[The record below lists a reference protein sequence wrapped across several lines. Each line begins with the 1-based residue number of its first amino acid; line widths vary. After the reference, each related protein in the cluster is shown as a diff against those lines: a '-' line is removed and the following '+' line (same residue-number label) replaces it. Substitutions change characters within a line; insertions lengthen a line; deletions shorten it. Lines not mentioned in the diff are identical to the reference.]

1 MKMSLTRRHAL
12 KGLAALA
19 AAPVLG
25 RPSDPVRPILV
36 VVELSGGNDGL
47 NTIVPHGD
55 DRYYRLRPTIGIR
68 PDRLLALDDFF
79 GFNPGLLGLQRLWET
94 DDLAIVHNVGY
105 DQPSYSHF
113 TSMAYWH
120 TGVPNGGAEHGWL
133 GRVAD
138 ALDPTG
144 QPNFLVNIGPSQSLA
159 VKSRVHAPIVF
170 DDPGRFERKAFAT
183 TRATLASIDSEETR
197 NPARNYLNH
206 VAQSARDG
214 SRLVRAAWSR
224 YQPRVDYGIAPM
236 DLPKVAACIDA
247 GFPAELY
254 HVSFRNNGFDTHVEQ
269 PALHQRLLSYA
280 ADAVHGFV
288 RDLER
293 LGHADRVV
301 VMAFSEFGRRVPEN
315 SNRGTDHG
323 AAGLMFFAGK
333 PVRGGHYGARPNLDD
348 LLDGDNLKPMIDF
361 RRVYATAIDGWL
373 QPKTS
378 ATVLGGDF
386 ETLDVFV
393 DESG

>member
-1 MKMSLTRRHAL
+1 MKMTLTRRRAL
-12 KGLAALA
+12 AGLGGLLAAPA
-19 AAPVLG
+19 FAQNTQEKP
-25 RPSDPVRPILV
+25 PILV

-55 DRYYRLRPTIGIR
+55 DRYYGLRPTIGIR
-68 PDRLLALDDFF
+68 RDALLPLDDYY
-79 GFNPGLLGLQRLWET
+79 GFNPGLLGLQRLWQT

-138 ALDPTG
+138 TLDPTG

-159 VKSRVHAPIVF
+159 VKSRLHAPIVF
-170 DDPGRFERKAFAT
+170 DDPGRFERKAFAS
-183 TRATLASIDSEETR
+183 TRATLAEMHASSASAGNASRD
-197 NPARNYLNH
+197 YLNH

-224 YQPRVDYGIAPM
+224 YRSQVDYGIAPM

-247 GFPAELY
+247 GFPASLY

-269 PALHQRLLSYA
+269 PALHRRLLSYA
-280 ADAVHGFV
+280 ADGIHGFI

-333 PVRGGHYGARPNLDD
+333 PVRGGHYGERANLDD
-348 LLDGDNLKPMIDF
+348 LLEGDNLKPLIDF

-373 QPKTS
+373 RPGISQ
-378 ATVLGGDF
+378 TVLGDAF
-386 ETLDVFV
+386 QPLDVFT
-393 DESG
+393 

>member
-1 MKMSLTRRHAL
+1 MKISLTRRQ
-12 KGLAALA
+12 ALA
-19 AAPVLG
+19 GLGGLMAAPAFG
-25 RPSDPVRPILV
+25 RVEEAKPPILV

-55 DRYYRLRPTIGIR
+55 DHYYRLRPTIGIR
-68 PDRLLALDDFF
+68 RDSLLPLDDYY
-79 GFNPGLLGLQRLWET
+79 GFNPGLLGLSRLWET
-94 DDLAIVHNVGY
+94 EDLAIVHNVGY

-120 TGVPNGGAEHGWL
+120 TGVPNGGSEHGWL
-133 GRVAD
+133 GRLAD

-159 VKSRVHAPIVF
+159 VKSGLHAPIVF
-170 DDPGRFERKAFAT
+170 DDPGRFERKAFAS
-183 TRATLASIDSEETR
+183 TRVALESMGGGEST
-197 NPARNYLNH
+197 NKARNYLNH

-214 SRLVRAAWSR
+214 SRLVRTAWSR
-224 YQPRVDYGIAPM
+224 YRSHVDYGIAPM

-247 GFPAELY
+247 GFPATLY

-280 ADAVHGFV
+280 ADGIHGFI

-301 VMAFSEFGRRVPEN
+301 LMAFSEFGRRVPEN

-333 PVRGGHYGARPNLDD
+333 PLRGGHYGERANLDD
-348 LLDGDNLKPMIDF
+348 LLEGDNLKPLIDF

-373 QPKTS
+373 RPGVSPTI
-378 ATVLGGDF
+378 LGGPF
-386 ETLDVFV
+386 EPLAVFA
-393 DESG
+393 

>member
-1 MKMSLTRRHAL
+1 MKISLTRRQAL
-12 KGLAALA
+12 VGLGGLM
-19 AAPVLG
+19 AAPALG
-25 RPSDPVRPILV
+25 RVDDAKPPILV

-55 DRYYRLRPTIGIR
+55 DNYYRLRPTIGIR
-68 PDRLLALDDFF
+68 RDSLLPLDDYY
-79 GFNPGLLGLQRLWET
+79 GFNPGLLGLKRLWET
-94 DDLAIVHNVGY
+94 EDLAVVHSVGY

-120 TGVPNGGAEHGWL
+120 TGVPNGGSEHGWL

-159 VKSRVHAPIVF
+159 VKSSKHAPIVF
-170 DDPGRFERKAFAT
+170 DDPGRFERKAFAS
-183 TRATLASIDSEETR
+183 TRAALESMGGGESTNE
-197 NPARNYLNH
+197 ARNYLNH

-224 YQPRVDYGIAPM
+224 YRSQVDYGIAPM

-247 GFPAELY
+247 GFPANLY

-280 ADAVHGFV
+280 ADGIHGFI

-333 PVRGGHYGARPNLDD
+333 PVRGGHYGERANLDD
-348 LLDGDNLKPMIDF
+348 LLEGDNLKPLIDF

-373 QPKTS
+373 RPGVS
-378 ATVLGGDF
+378 RTVLGGSF
-386 ETLDVFV
+386 EPLAVFA
-393 DESG
+393 